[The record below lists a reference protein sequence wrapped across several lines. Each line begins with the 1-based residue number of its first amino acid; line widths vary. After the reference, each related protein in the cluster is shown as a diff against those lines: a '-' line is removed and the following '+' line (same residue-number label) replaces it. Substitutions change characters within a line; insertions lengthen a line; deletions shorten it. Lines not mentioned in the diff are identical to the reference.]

1 MTRTAMGAL
10 LVLTAAAV
18 LAVPAFPKDA
28 VVGSAWTATP
38 VKIDGQG
45 QEWQAIPKLTDKDSK
60 AEYALVNDGQ
70 NLYVFLAFKTPE
82 AASTIEA
89 TGLKIFYGAVDK
101 KSKDRGVHFLKKS
114 VTADGLIANLEK
126 QGETL
131 TDARKAE
138 IRQKKEYILFEAD
151 VINPKK
157 VPAPTDPAVKT
168 EPPVF
173 HSVRAQGQGL
183 VYECRIPLN
192 RTNQPGG
199 LGVEAGGTVKIGFEW
214 GGLTPEMKRSMMA
227 PSGLSGARTSTT
239 DNLANP
245 RNDEARDVGANLS
258 HDPKL
263 REHAFWIDVKLAYP
277 KRP

>member
-1 MTRTAMGAL
+1 MTRTMRWVL

-18 LAVPAFPKDA
+18 LAIPAYPKDTL
-28 VVGSAWTATP
+28 VSSAWASAP

-45 QEWQAIPKLTDKDSK
+45 LEWQAVPMLTDKDSK
-60 AEYALVNDGQ
+60 AEYALLNDGR

-82 AASTIEA
+82 AASTIES
-89 TGLKIFYGAVDK
+89 TGLKIYYGAADK
-101 KSKDRGVHFLKKS
+101 KSKDRGVLFLKKS

-126 QGETL
+126 RGEAL

-138 IRQKKEYILFEAD
+138 IRQTKEYVLFEAD

-168 EPPVF
+168 EPPLF
-173 HSVRAQGQGL
+173 RSVRAQGQGL
-183 VYECRIPLN
+183 VYECRIPLS

-214 GGLTPEMKRSMMA
+214 GGLTEDMKRFIMS
-227 PSGLSGARTSTT
+227 PSGLSGARTTT
-239 DNLANP
+239 DDNLANP
-245 RNDEARDVGANLS
+245 RNDEARDTGAILR
-258 HDPKL
+258 HDPKMK
-263 REHAFWIDVKLAYP
+263 EHAFWIDVKLAAQG
-277 KRP
+277 R